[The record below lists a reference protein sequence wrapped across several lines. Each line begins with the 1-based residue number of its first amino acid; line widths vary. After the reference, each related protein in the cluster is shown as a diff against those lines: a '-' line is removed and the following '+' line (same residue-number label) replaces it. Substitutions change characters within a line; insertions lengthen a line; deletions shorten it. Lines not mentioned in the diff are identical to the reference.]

1 MIAWAVCFLWKG
13 PSHLPQEPRYVSSSL
28 DRGWALARGQQEA
41 EEEEEEDSQEAWT
54 CFFVEEKAPYS
65 FPS

>member
-13 PSHLPQEPRYVSSSL
+13 PSHLPQEPQCVSSSS
-28 DRGWALARGQQEA
+28 DQGWALSRGQQGAKEK
-41 EEEEEEDSQEAWT
+41 EEGDSLEVWT
-54 CFFVEEKAPYS
+54 CFFLEEKAPCS